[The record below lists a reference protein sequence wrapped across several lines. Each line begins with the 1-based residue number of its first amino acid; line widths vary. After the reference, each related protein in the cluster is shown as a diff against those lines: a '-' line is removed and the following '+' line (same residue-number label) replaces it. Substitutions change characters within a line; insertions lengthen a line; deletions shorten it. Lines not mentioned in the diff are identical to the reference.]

1 MAIVA
6 TLCLVAACALP
17 PAASAAALL
26 VACEAAF
33 TCATT
38 VMMWPSSGKAVAFF
52 VARVTFSATLWL
64 LATTCRLAGLCCQL
78 AGRFWLVCCTSECT
92 LVRRLRM
99 LVVAVVVA
107 ISTHQRASG
116 RFPRA
121 VVSCAACVGIALLA
135 LLPAVVSALWA
146 VTLFTQVVWLVVTMW
161 RYGGALLVGR
171 APLSLH
177 YAVTVLG
184 AAWLLCAALAACA
197 CCFLDVSSHG
207 TAEWVGLRF
216 RSLWQPSCPAWW
228 RCFARRSAAMV
239 SFGVSWPRCRAVAHS
254 TTRCI
259 ARACARTLP
268 ATTDCFGIARDNPLK
283 LRARDN
289 EIARARQRSVNLPTR
304 IHPLGYPPAR
314 AQDKALRPV
323 HCRSPVQL

>member
-197 CCFLDVSSHG
+197 CCFLDVKLARHCGMGWTSFSLTVATVVPG
-207 TAEWVGLRF
+207 MVALLRP
-216 RSLWQPSCPAWW
+216 SLG
-228 RCFARRSAAMV
+228 RD
-239 SFGVSWPRCRAVAHS
+239 GVVWCVVA
-254 TTRCI
+254 
-259 ARACARTLP
+259 TLP
-268 ATTDCFGIARDNPLK
+268 RGCPLHY
-283 LRARDN
+283 AMH
-289 EIARARQRSVNLPTR
+289 RSRLCT
-304 IHPLGYPPAR
+304 YPPG
-314 AQDKALRPV
+314 DD
-323 HCRSPVQL
+323 